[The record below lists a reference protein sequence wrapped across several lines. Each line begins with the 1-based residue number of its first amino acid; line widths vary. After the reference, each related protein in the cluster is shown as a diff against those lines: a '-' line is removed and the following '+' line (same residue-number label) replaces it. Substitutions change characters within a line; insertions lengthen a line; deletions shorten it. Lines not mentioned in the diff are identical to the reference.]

1 MDKKSFLGK
10 GWAFPPSFNKTT
22 GNVEMVKNEI
32 DIKQSLVIYFNTKL
46 GERIMR
52 PDYGCVLHDNQFEK
66 INQDILESLIF
77 EMKNNIGYIE
87 PRINVNKL
95 YASNIDFKN
104 GVVQIKLEYTVISTN
119 IRDNIVYPYYINEG
133 TNIQK

>member
-1 MDKKSFLGK
+1 MDKNSFLGR
-10 GWAFPPSFNKTT
+10 GWSFPPSFDKTT
-22 GNVEMVKNEI
+22 GNVSMVENEI
-32 DIKQSLVIYFNTKL
+32 DIKQSLLIYFNTKL

-52 PDYGCVLHDNQFEK
+52 PDYGCVLHDTQFEK

-87 PRINVNKL
+87 PRINVERL

-104 GVVQIKLEYTVISTN
+104 GLIEIKIDYTIISTN

-133 TNIQK
+133 TNIRK

>member
-10 GWAFPPSFNKTT
+10 GWSFPPSFNKTT

-104 GVVQIKLEYTVISTN
+104 GVVQIKLDYTVIATN

>member
-1 MDKKSFLGK
+1 MDKNSFLGR
-10 GWAFPPSFNKTT
+10 GWSFPPSFDKTT
-22 GNVEMVKNEI
+22 GNVSMVENEI
-32 DIKQSLVIYFNTKL
+32 DIKQSLLIYFNTKL

-87 PRINVNKL
+87 PRINVERL
-95 YASNIDFKN
+95 YASNIDLKN
-104 GVVQIKLEYTVISTN
+104 GLIEIKIDYTIISTN

-133 TNIQK
+133 TNIRK

>member
-10 GWAFPPSFNKTT
+10 GWSFPPSFNKTT

-66 INQDILESLIF
+66 INQ
-77 EMKNNIGYIE
+77 
-87 PRINVNKL
+87 
-95 YASNIDFKN
+95 
-104 GVVQIKLEYTVISTN
+104 
-119 IRDNIVYPYYINEG
+119 
-133 TNIQK
+133 